1 MKFKF
6 NLESKIAG
14 LVVLLLIGVYAVQSY
29 IDYGNMVELAKLRY
43 QKQAEAIA
51 NTLQYSVVQAVR
63 NNEVEVLTD
72 IAQDIIDAN
81 AGEINQITIKVTDH
95 AKSVMAVNDRNAE
108 MNSVNVPVMDGTA
121 KLADINVGFLKA
133 PLQDYL
139 HDSLLD
145 KGITA
150 LLVIGVAILLTSLL
164 SRRVTH
170 PLAKLTEAVSKVADG
185 DLTQK
190 VDVTSHDEIGV
201 LGRTFNQMTDN
212 LKQSHGQLNEA
223 NSALE
228 KRLKE
233 LTTLFEIDKLI
244 NSSSGVE
251 EVLRLTIEM
260 MSTGFG
266 VEIGAILLKQKTGDA
281 YEIVE
286 GCGLAG
292 STMAA
297 HRLDPEAGILAG
309 VLTLG
314 ESLLVEDL
322 AANAELLDGFTDDER
337 RQISSVLIIP
347 LKAGQKTL
355 GVFTV
360 YRLASGEKPDEE
372 LQNLFAIIA
381 SLIAPLIQMT
391 ILYEE
396 KLAAVANPFEPLVE
410 RIDAEL
416 QRARKFNLP
425 FTLARVTVTGL
436 SAYCVAH
443 TYAAGMTLM
452 TKLQDCFLAEVP
464 SAESIVR
471 FGLNSF
477 VLVQAGK
484 AEEETRGGVAEVL
497 ARCVA
502 AIPEV
507 QDLAVRVNLSA
518 FPDQGDEALALID
531 ALGRD

>member
-29 IDYGNMVELAKLRY
+29 IDYGNMVELAKSRY

-81 AGEINQITIKVTDH
+81 AVEINQITIKVTDQI
-95 AKSVMAVNDRNAE
+95 KPVLAVNDRNAE
-108 MNSVNVPVMDGTA
+108 MNSVNVPVMDGTTQ
-121 KLADINVGFLKA
+121 LATINVGFLKA
-133 PLQDYL
+133 PLQKYL

-170 PLAKLTEAVSKVADG
+170 PLAVLTDAVSKVAAG

-190 VDVTSHDEIGV
+190 VEVTSHDEIGI

-223 NSALE
+223 NSELE

-244 NSSSGVE
+244 NSSSGVS
-251 EVLRLTIEM
+251 EVLHLTMEM
-260 MSTGFG
+260 MTTGFG
-266 VEIGAILLKQKTGDA
+266 VEIGAILLKEKNGDN

-286 GCGLAG
+286 GCGLSAA
-292 STMAA
+292 TIAA
-297 HRLDPEAGILAG
+297 HRANPEEGVLAG
-309 VLTLG
+309 VLLLG
-314 ESLLVEDL
+314 EALLVENPAD
-322 AANAELLDGFTDDER
+322 NPELLAGFTDEER
-337 RQISSVLIIP
+337 RQISTLLLIP

-360 YRLASGEKPDEE
+360 YRMASGRKPDGEM
-372 LQNLFAIIA
+372 QNLFAIIA

-425 FTLARVTVTGL
+425 FTLARISATGL
-436 SAYCVAH
+436 SAYCAAH
-443 TYAAGMTLM
+443 SYAAGMTLM
-452 TKLQDCFLAEVP
+452 SKLQDCFLSEVP
-464 SAESIVR
+464 SAEAIVR
-471 FGLNSF
+471 FSLDSF
-477 VLVQAGK
+477 ALVQAGK
-484 AEEETRGGVAEVL
+484 AAGETRAGVEAVF
-497 ARCVA
+497 ARCAVD
-502 AIPEV
+502 IPEV
-507 QDLAVRVNLSA
+507 RELAMSVSLSS
-518 FPDQGDEALALID
+518 FPDQGGEALALID
-531 ALGRD
+531 ALGRE